1 MYAKTGNRGSME
13 IPREEMGGNDAEA
26 EARTKGKKESLHHP
40 QDLSGKTTKRFLNRG
55 ITLDF

>member
-1 MYAKTGNRGSME
+1 ME
-13 IPREEMGGNDAEA
+13 IPRGEMGGNNSEA
-26 EARTKGKKESLHHP
+26 EARTKGKKESLYHP

>member
-26 EARTKGKKESLHHP
+26 RTKGKKESLHHP
-40 QDLSGKTTKRFLNRG
+40 QDLSGKTTKKFLNRG